1 MGKSIRSKTKKE
13 SRTQLRNTIGA
24 QAAQTALEST
34 QAKLK
39 ECVSSKTTS
48 IDRLANLFSNDE
60 GEKLMIIDSSTET
73 KEKRPT
79 KEVEEEEIYADTTR
93 VPGKKYEKMIKRK
106 YGVVNEKKAKQLVNK
121 IVRRRRMQKPGS
133 MLRF

>member
-13 SRTQLRNTIGA
+13 SRTQLRKTIGA

-39 ECVSSKTTS
+39 ECISSKTTS
-48 IDRLANLFSNDE
+48 IDRLAKLFNNDE
-60 GEKLMIIDSSTET
+60 GVMIIDTAAET
-73 KEKRPT
+73 KEPT
-79 KEVEEEEIYADTTR
+79 REVDEEEIYTDTTR
-93 VPGKKYEKMIKRK
+93 VPGKKYEKIIKRK
-106 YGVVNEKKAKQLVNK
+106 HKVYKEKKAKQLVAK
-121 IVRRRRMQKPGS
+121 IVRRRRMQKPGR